1 MVLPPGS
8 SSMTLDRMAAV
19 PRPTEPER
27 GRRGARLPAVL
38 GAVVAMGL
46 LIAACGT
53 ASTGASRTAGTAGAS
68 GSSAGP
74 VMITTVKGRD
84 GTHLTDGSGR
94 ALYMWLGDGAAKS
107 NCSGDCALS
116 WPPLIADTAPRV
128 TGEASPADVGTTT
141 RAGGGKQVTYKGHP
155 LYHFVVDSG
164 PGTTKGQG
172 SDSFGARWW
181 LVAPSGAAI
190 TVNGGSPASPP
201 ISY

>member
-1 MVLPPGS
+1 
-8 SSMTLDRMAAV
+8 MTLDRMAAV

-27 GRRGARLPAVL
+27 GRRRARLPAVL
-38 GAVVAMGL
+38 GAVVGIGL
-46 LIAACGT
+46 LTPGCGAA
-53 ASTGASRTAGTAGAS
+53 SSRTAGTAGAS
-68 GSSAGP
+68 GSSTGP
-74 VMITTVKGRD
+74 VTITTVKGRD
-84 GTHLTDGSGR
+84 GTYLTDGSGR
-94 ALYMWLGDGAAKS
+94 TLYMWLGDGAGKS

-116 WPPLIADTAPRV
+116 WPPLITSTAPRV
-128 TGEASPADVGTTT
+128 TGKASAADVGTTT

-190 TVNGGSPASPP
+190 TVNGGSPASPL